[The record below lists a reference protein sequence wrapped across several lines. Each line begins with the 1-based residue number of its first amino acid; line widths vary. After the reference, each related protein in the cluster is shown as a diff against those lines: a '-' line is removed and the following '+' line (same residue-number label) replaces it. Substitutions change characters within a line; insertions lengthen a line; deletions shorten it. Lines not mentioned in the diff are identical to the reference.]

1 MTKVSSCNCTAASPT
16 LSPGYGGKSQTQAT
30 LCSDGGGCKA
40 FKKKKT
46 KKRKASG
53 TASATTDCVF
63 ATNLIVDNTRFPSQK
78 QEDTIMTAN
87 PLSCLK
93 QITTGVIKSAMCE
106 SKRSITT
113 VGISSSSIA
122 ELQKEPA
129 NPKKSRS
136 QRKIAYPMQACS
148 KESFFK
154 PILCLSKGAS
164 TWRDQCLCHTK
175 PNNCDQGATSW
186 SVRQTID
193 LAIDRFQRP
202 HSGMILWLCSC
213 WQRQFVKRTIS
224 ERCRALRSFVAVVPR
239 CADVV
244 RDPLPQYFPG
254 MQLFIEEELKQ
265 EVGDALLEIDVLR
278 ASTRECDLS
287 RSLTSTARE
296 NEYAAPESFP
306 ILPLCDSATILDK
319 VDERFIEQAD
329 SSLGT
334 LSLHQARSLTSPET
348 CVYFCNWSDEL
359 EESSVMHQIALFS
372 NYVRS
377 DLMLRST
384 SPSKADPAVRLII
397 PAYSC

>member
-1 MTKVSSCNCTAASPT
+1 M
-16 LSPGYGGKSQTQAT
+16 PG
-30 LCSDGGGCKA
+30 
-40 FKKKKT
+40 
-46 KKRKASG
+46 
-53 TASATTDCVF
+53 
-63 ATNLIVDNTRFPSQK
+63 
-78 QEDTIMTAN
+78 
-87 PLSCLK
+87 
-93 QITTGVIKSAMCE
+93 
-106 SKRSITT
+106 
-113 VGISSSSIA
+113 
-122 ELQKEPA
+122 
-129 NPKKSRS
+129 
-136 QRKIAYPMQACS
+136 
-148 KESFFK
+148 
-154 PILCLSKGAS
+154 
-164 TWRDQCLCHTK
+164 
-175 PNNCDQGATSW
+175 
-186 SVRQTID
+186 
-193 LAIDRFQRP
+193 
-202 HSGMILWLCSC
+202 
-213 WQRQFVKRTIS
+213 
-224 ERCRALRSFVAVVPR
+224 ALRIYRCFVAVVPR
-239 CADVV
+239 RADVV
-244 RDPLPQYFPG
+244 RGPLPQYFPG

-265 EVGDALLEIDVLR
+265 EVGDGLLAINLTSILR

-296 NEYAAPESFP
+296 NEHAAPESFP